1 VVCAL
6 RGMKWLPA
14 LAATALLLA
23 SPASALAQSGAA
35 PRPLLKGDVSGTVA
49 WVVTDRSD
57 ITDYNNWRS
66 QAGFGLGAG
75 WYWTDHHVTRVEGG
89 GTTRETLY
97 YPVPFIV
104 GGNQTAYITTR
115 RQLSTHRLGV
125 VQLYQFRR
133 NEWVHPFIGA
143 GVDAVWERT
152 ATDED
157 PVYAFDPVTRQQ
169 RVTRPA
175 VSYGERTTV
184 AARGVLT
191 GGVKAYV
198 ARKAFTVADL
208 RVSLGRGGVADMQW
222 RFGLGFDF

>member
-1 VVCAL
+1 
-6 RGMKWLPA
+6 MKWLPP
-14 LAATALLLA
+14 LVAAVILLTG
-23 SPASALAQSGAA
+23 PASVLAQDGTT
-35 PRPLLKGDVSGTVA
+35 PRALMKGDVSGTVA
-49 WVVTDRSD
+49 WVLTDRSD
-57 ITDYNNWRS
+57 VTDYNDWRS

-75 WYWTDHHVTRVEGG
+75 WYWTDHHLTRFEVS

-97 YPVPFIV
+97 SPVPFIV
-104 GGNQTAYITTR
+104 AGNQTAYIPTR
-115 RQLSTHRLGV
+115 RQLSTQRLGI

-143 GVDAVWERT
+143 GVDVVWDRI

-157 PVYAFDPVTRQQ
+157 PVYVFDPLTRQP

-184 AARGVLT
+184 TARGVLT

-198 ARKAFTVADL
+198 ARKAFTLTDL
-208 RVSLGRGGVADMQW
+208 RVSLGSGGARDVQW
-222 RFGLGFDF
+222 RFGMGFDF